1 VDQRRTFH
9 RDRHCTGKT
18 ELTHRKNK
26 IGSQEKQIQFRMLVS
41 TAPHWRQ
48 RGAPSS
54 TEMRSTE
61 LCEGRGRPRRM
72 AVIARHNL
80 RGGSG
85 AGSTRNDTG
94 KDRYSPRKSGRRYQ
108 QSVADYAG
116 SGSIESKPIPEF
128 VIVSKGKRLKEEE
141 RRPRLRPTPRAVTND
156 GGGGGGGDDGG
167 DAFPS
172 PSLRAAPA
180 SPRPPSR

>member
-1 VDQRRTFH
+1 MDQRGAFH
-9 RDRHCTGKT
+9 RDRHCTGKQNW
-18 ELTHRKNK
+18 LHRKNR
-26 IGSQEKQIQFRMLVS
+26 IGTLEKQIPFLMFVS

-61 LCEGRGRPRRM
+61 LCEEFGPSATNGSDRP
-72 AVIARHNL
+72 AQPAS
-80 RGGSG
+80 GSD
-85 AGSTRNDTG
+85 AGSTHNSTG
-94 KDRYSPRKSGRRYQ
+94 KYRYSPRKSGRRYR
-108 QSVADYAG
+108 QSIADYTG
-116 SGSIESKPIPEF
+116 GGSIESKPIPEF

-141 RRPRLRPTPRAVTND
+141 RRPRLRPTLRVVTND
-156 GGGGGGGDDGG
+156 GSDDDDDGG
-167 DAFPS
+167 GAFLS